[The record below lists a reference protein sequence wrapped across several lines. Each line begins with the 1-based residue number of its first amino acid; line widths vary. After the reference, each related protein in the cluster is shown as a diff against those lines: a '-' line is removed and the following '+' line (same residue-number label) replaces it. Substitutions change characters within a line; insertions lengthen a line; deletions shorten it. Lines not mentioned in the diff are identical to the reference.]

1 MEIIALIEQTLED
14 YWQRIDRALDGLTPA
29 ELAWRPD
36 AESNSIAFIV
46 WHVVKVEDRWIQ
58 VFAQGIPDVW
68 TRDGWH
74 EKFGISDDSFG
85 FGFGLSV
92 EQLGKFPAIAKE
104 NLDGYRHAVQNETQA
119 YLKNLDG
126 DGLDFVPGRTP
137 TAERP
142 ASLEKHGSFSIGR
155 MFRQTLAEYNQH
167 LGQVSYIR
175 GMQRGL
181 DK

>member
-1 MEIIALIEQTLED
+1 MEIVALIEQTLGD
-14 YWQRIDRALDGLTPA
+14 YWERMDRALEGLTPA

-46 WHVVKVEDRWIQ
+46 WHVARVEDRWIQ

-68 TRDGWH
+68 TKEGWH
-74 EKFGISDDSFG
+74 EKLGLAEDYAFV
-85 FGFGLSV
+85 GLSA
-92 EQLGKFPAIAKE
+92 EQLGNFPTITKE
-104 NLDGYRHAVQNETQA
+104 NLDGYRHAVQHGTQA
-119 YLKNLDG
+119 YVKNLDA

-137 TAERP
+137 TPERSG
-142 ASLEKHGSFSIGR
+142 SLERHGSFSIGR

-175 GMQRGL
+175 GIQRGL

>member
-1 MEIIALIEQTLED
+1 MEIVELIEETLGD
-14 YWQRIDRALDGLTPA
+14 YWERMDRALEGLTPA

-46 WHVVKVEDRWIQ
+46 WHVARVEDRWIQ
-58 VFAQGIPDVW
+58 VFAQGMPDVW
-68 TRDGWH
+68 TKDGWH
-74 EKFGISDDSFG
+74 EKL
-85 FGFGLSV
+85 GLSEDEAFLGVSV
-92 EQLGKFPAIAKE
+92 EQLGRFPAILKE

-119 YLKNLDG
+119 YLKNLDA

-137 TAERP
+137 TPDRP
-142 ASLEKHGSFSIGR
+142 GSLERHGSFSIGR

-175 GMQRGL
+175 GIQRGL
-181 DK
+181 DN

>member
-14 YWQRIDRALDGLTPA
+14 YWQRMERALEGLTPA

-36 AESNSIAFIV
+36 AESNTIAFIV
-46 WHVVKVEDRWIQ
+46 WHVARVEDRWIQ
-58 VFAQGIPDVW
+58 VFAQDIPDAW
-68 TRDGWH
+68 TKDGWH
-74 EKFGISDDSFG
+74 EKLGLSEDYAFV
-85 FGFGLSV
+85 GLSV
-92 EQLGKFPAIAKE
+92 EQLGKFPAITKE

-119 YLKNLDG
+119 YLKNLEA

-137 TAERP
+137 TPERP
-142 ASLEKHGSFSIGR
+142 ASLERHGSFSIGR

-175 GMQRGL
+175 GIQRGQ

>member
-1 MEIIALIEQTLED
+1 MEIVELIEQTLGD
-14 YWQRIDRALDGLTPA
+14 YWQRMEQALEGLTPA

-46 WHVVKVEDRWIQ
+46 WHVARVEDRWIK
-58 VFAQGIPDVW
+58 VFAQDIPDIW
-68 TRDGWH
+68 TKDGWH
-74 EKFGISDDSFG
+74 EKLGLSEDDAFV
-85 FGFGLSV
+85 GLSV
-92 EQLGKFPAIAKE
+92 EQLGKYPAITKG

-119 YLKNLDG
+119 YLKNLDP
-126 DGLDFVPGRTP
+126 DALDFVPGRTP
-137 TAERP
+137 TPERP
-142 ASLEKHGSFSIGR
+142 GSLERLGSWSIGR

-167 LGQVSYIR
+167 LGQVSYLR

>member
-1 MEIIALIEQTLED
+1 MDILALIGQTLED
-14 YWQRIDRALDGLTPA
+14 YWQRMEQALDGLTPA

-46 WHVVKVEDRWIQ
+46 WHVVRVEDRWIQ
-58 VFAQGIPDVW
+58 VFARDVQDVW
-68 TRDGWH
+68 DRDGWH
-74 EKFGISDDSFG
+74 EKIGTFDDSLG
-85 FGFGLSV
+85 IGFGLSV

-104 NLDGYRHAVQNETQA
+104 NLDGYRHAVKNETQA
-119 YLKNLDG
+119 YLK
-126 DGLDFVPGRTP
+126 GLNVDALSFVPGRTL
-137 TAERP
+137 RP
-142 ASLEKHGSFSIGR
+142 ESSASLERFRDWSIGR
-155 MFRQTLAEYNQH
+155 MFRQVIAELNQH